1 MVRGHSLDSLGGS
14 HGHSCRGLNECG
26 GRFPRMQALL
36 EAIAQPHEH
45 WPSWLSFF
53 QAHAASGEANRVSQ

>member
-1 MVRGHSLDSLGGS
+1 
-14 HGHSCRGLNECG
+14 
-26 GRFPRMQALL
+26 MQALL